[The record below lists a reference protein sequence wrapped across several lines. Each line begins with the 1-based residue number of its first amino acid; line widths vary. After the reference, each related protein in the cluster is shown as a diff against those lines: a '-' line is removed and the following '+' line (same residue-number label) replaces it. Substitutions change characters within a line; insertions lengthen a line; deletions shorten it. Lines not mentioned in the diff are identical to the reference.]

1 MKCCGIIACLRQK
14 VGKNWVN
21 FLYFIEIFF
30 IFCRKSLRKVH
41 ITRIAYTING
51 DGFALF
57 AKPFSTPWR
66 KRLSCLVL
74 WTTYPLYSLTVRSQ
88 RFLPFSISICE
99 LTTCSIKSQAISIKT
114 PKMLLFSDFAVPRKI
129 KMTVFTLLYS
139 NWLELVK
146 FRL

>member
-1 MKCCGIIACLRQK
+1 MKCCEIIACLRRK
-14 VGKNWVN
+14 MGKNRVK

-30 IFCRKSLRKVH
+30 VFCRKSLTKSTYYKNSV
-41 ITRIAYTING
+41 YFNG
-51 DGFALF
+51 DGFALLF

-99 LTTCSIKSQAISIKT
+99 LTTCSIKSQAISTKT

-129 KMTVFTLLYS
+129 K
-139 NWLELVK
+139 
-146 FRL
+146 

>member
-1 MKCCGIIACLRQK
+1 M
-14 VGKNWVN
+14 GKNRVK

-30 IFCRKSLRKVH
+30 VFCRKSFTKSTYYKNSV
-41 ITRIAYTING
+41 YFNG
-51 DGFALF
+51 DGFALLF

-99 LTTCSIKSQAISIKT
+99 LTTCSIKSPAISTKT